1 MRRWRVLRMR
11 FRREGGEI
19 QFSLDASQATT
30 GQDRC
35 WQGFGLSST
44 LFPRTQLLLCTQAR
58 VYTQIRTWSACR
70 VSREPRP
77 VYNFPNIVRS
87 GKTPWKC
94 FVSGPRSHLGTHVPT
109 DTPFLR
115 WRDFYSIEI
124 EPQAFHRV
132 SNSAVIRGGVFS
144 IKFRR
149 VDEQLVN

>member
-1 MRRWRVLRMR
+1 MKRSENEVSNRRRGNSIFIGRVA
-11 FRREGGEI
+11 GN
-19 QFSLDASQATT
+19 
-30 GQDRC
+30 DRTRSMLA
-35 WQGFGLSST
+35 GIRT
-44 LFPRTQLLLCTQAR
+44 LVDVIPRTQLLLCTQAR

-94 FVSGPRSHLGTHVPT
+94 FVSGPRSHLGTRVPM
-109 DTPFLR
+109 DTPSLR

-132 SNSAVIRGGVFS
+132 SNSAVIKGGVFS